1 MNTHDIADVLGGF
14 LSLAL
19 LAFALWLALLPLSIY
34 LALSRIEK
42 KLRELTA
49 IVDAYT
55 MRDRPTPPRPP
66 ARP

>member
-1 MNTHDIADVLGGF
+1 MNTSVPRDF
-14 LSLAL
+14 LAL
-19 LAFALWLALLPLSIY
+19 FLLIGGAVLALWLALLPLWIY

-66 ARP
+66 ARL